1 MQILLAD
8 DEKPAR
14 GELRYLLEQLE
25 ETAVFHEARNGQ
37 EALDIVAQQPIDVL
51 FLDINMPD
59 LSGVAVAA
67 AIVEN
72 PALWNA
78 GRVPIIVFAT
88 AYSTYAVRAFE
99 LAALDYVVKPY
110 SEQRLAQTMVRV
122 RQTLATQAERVE
134 KQSALK
140 RYVETAV
147 SATPLT
153 KIWGEQENKNSL
165 LVDYADILWLEA
177 DGKRVT
183 MTTKVGQKLLLRY
196 SVKELETRL
205 VAHNFVRVHKAYLVN
220 LNHVAEVVPWF
231 SGTYVLRMAD
241 TDRSE
246 IPLSRQYSKQL
257 KELIGNF

>member
-37 EALDIVAQQPIDVL
+37 EALQLVAQQPVDVI

-67 AIVEN
+67 TIVEN
-72 PALWNA
+72 PAFWRD
-78 GRVPIIVFAT
+78 GRVPVIVFAT
-88 AYSTYAVRAFE
+88 AYNTYAVRAFE

-122 RQTLATQAERVE
+122 RQALVTQEERVE

-147 SATPLT
+147 STQPLT
-153 KIWGEQENKNSL
+153 KMWGEQENKTSV
-165 LVDYADILWLEA
+165 LVDYADILWVEA

-183 MTTKVGQKLLLRY
+183 MSTKTGQKLLLRY

-205 VAHNFVRVHKAYLVN
+205 APHNFVRVHKAFLVN

-231 SGTYVLRMAD
+231 SGSYLLRMAD
-241 TDRSE
+241 RTE